1 MTQREMLE
9 TLDASC
15 RTLDAAVAG
24 LGEADQTEPD
34 VVGSWSTKDVWG
46 HVTAWDSLVVQY
58 LERWRRGEPPPVR
71 DWDAT
76 DDYNAREAARRR
88 DWTLPQVT
96 DEAADIRR
104 RLRALIAGIT
114 DEEWATVV
122 TINERERPL
131 GEWVGGATSGD
142 DGPGTHAAEHA
153 AAIRAWRSARERS
166 SKPLRLNDDN
176 HTPNV

>member
-1 MTQREMLE
+1 MTQREMLD
-9 TLDASC
+9 TLDASW

-24 LGEADQTEPD
+24 LGEADQMEPG
-34 VVGSWSTKDVWG
+34 VVGSWSSKDVLG

-58 LERWRRGEPPPVR
+58 LEHWRRGEPPPVR

-76 DDYNAREAARRR
+76 DDYNAREVTRRQ
-88 DWTLPQVT
+88 DWTLAQVR

-104 RLRALIAGIT
+104 RLRALIAGVT

-122 TINERERPL
+122 TITDRERPL

-153 AAIRAWRSARERS
+153 AAIRTWRSAREGS